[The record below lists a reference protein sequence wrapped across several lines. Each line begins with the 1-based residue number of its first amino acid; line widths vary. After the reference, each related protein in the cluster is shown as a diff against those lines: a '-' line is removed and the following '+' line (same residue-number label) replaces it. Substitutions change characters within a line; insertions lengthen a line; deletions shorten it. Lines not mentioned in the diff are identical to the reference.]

1 MRLSLERSLVFFD
14 VETTGLNVQT
24 DRIIQISTM
33 KFAPGQEHPN
43 VRTIL
48 MNPLIPIP
56 PEATVIHHIT
66 NEQVRGLPGFPAF
79 AKDLEGIFQSSDVG
93 GYNVAKFDLPVL
105 AEEFRRCNI
114 AFPASGMKIVDVQS
128 LYFLKEPRTLS
139 AAVRFYCGKE
149 HPGAHDA
156 EADVRAAVAV
166 LESQL
171 ERYQELRGTV
181 DELHS
186 LCFPEELVD
195 FGGRLKKNG
204 KGQTVWAFGKN
215 RGKPVKDDPD
225 YAQWV
230 MKNDFPPDT
239 KRIIGEVLKGTRE

>member
-1 MRLSLERSLVFFD
+1 MRLSLKRSLVFFD

-33 KFAPGQEHPN
+33 KFFPGRDQPQIC
-43 VRTIL
+43 TFL
-48 MNPLIPIP
+48 MNPGIPIP
-56 PEATVIHHIT
+56 PESTAIHRIS
-66 NEQVRGLPGFPAF
+66 NEQVKKLPGFAAF
-79 AKDLEGIFQSSDVG
+79 AMDLEEIFTGSDVG
-93 GYNVAKFDLPVL
+93 GYNVAKFDLPIL
-105 AEEFRRCNI
+105 SEEFRRCNI
-114 AFPASGMKIVDVQS
+114 AFPAPGIRIVDVQS
-128 LYFLKEPRTLS
+128 IYFAKEPRTLS

-149 HPGAHDA
+149 HDGAHDA

-171 ERYQELRGTV
+171 ERYRELCGTV

-195 FGGRLKKNG
+195 FGGKLKKNG

-215 RGKPVKDDPD
+215 KEKPVKDDPD
-225 YAQWV
+225 YARWV
-230 MKNDFPPDT
+230 LKSDFPPDT
-239 KRIIGEVLKGTRE
+239 KRIVEEILKGKKD

>member
-1 MRLSLERSLVFFD
+1 MRLSLKRSLVFFD
-14 VETTGLNVQT
+14 VETTGLNVQI

-33 KFAPGQEHPN
+33 KFAPGSDHPN
-43 VRTIL
+43 VCTYL
-48 MNPLIPIP
+48 MNPGMAIP
-56 PEATVIHHIT
+56 PDSTVIHHIT
-66 NEQVRGLPGFPAF
+66 NEQVKSLPGFAAF
-79 AKDLEGIFQSSDVG
+79 AMDLAEIFASSDVG
-93 GYNVAKFDLPVL
+93 GYNVARFDLPIL

-114 AFPASGMKIVDVQS
+114 AFPAPGTKIVDVQS

-149 HPGAHDA
+149 HSGAHDA

-171 ERYQELRGTV
+171 ERYTELSGTV

-186 LCFPEELVD
+186 LCFPEALVD
-195 FGGRLKKNG
+195 FGGKLKRNG
-204 KGQTVWAFGKN
+204 RGQTVWAFGKN
-215 RGKPVKDDPD
+215 KGRPVKEDRE

-230 MKNDFPPDT
+230 MKSDFPPDM
-239 KRIIGEVLKGTRE
+239 KRIIEEILSGKRE

>member
-1 MRLSLERSLVFFD
+1 MRLSLKRSLVFVD

-33 KFAPGQEHPN
+33 KFVPERDHPN
-43 VRTIL
+43 VCTIL
-48 MNPLIPIP
+48 MNPGIPIP
-56 PEATVIHHIT
+56 PDATAVHHIT
-66 NEQVRGLPGFPAF
+66 NEQVKNLPGFSAF
-79 AKDLEGIFQSSDVG
+79 AMDLEEIFTSSDVG
-93 GYNVAKFDLPVL
+93 GYNVAKFDLPIL

-114 AFPASGMKIVDVQS
+114 AFPAVGTKIVDVQS
-128 LYFLKEPRTLS
+128 IYFAKEPRTLS

-149 HPGAHDA
+149 HDGAHDA
-156 EADVRAAVAV
+156 EADVRATVAV
-166 LESQL
+166 LKGQL
-171 ERYQELRGTV
+171 ERYADLGGTV

-195 FGGRLKKNG
+195 FAGRLKKNA

-215 RGKPVKDDPD
+215 KGKPVKDDKD

-230 MKNDFPPDT
+230 MKSDFPPDT
-239 KRIIGEVLKGTRE
+239 KRIIDEVLKGKRE